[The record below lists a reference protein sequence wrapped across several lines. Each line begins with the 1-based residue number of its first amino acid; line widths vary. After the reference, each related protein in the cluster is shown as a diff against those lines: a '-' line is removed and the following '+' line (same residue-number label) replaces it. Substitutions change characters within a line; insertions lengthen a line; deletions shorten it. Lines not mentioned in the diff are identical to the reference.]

1 MSKLVRLTTL
11 DSMKKALLDKKEQ
24 RAKSRGRLDQ
34 LLDSLQAKYGVRQLV
49 EARGKLVDLERERE
63 KLNREVL
70 AKESKLEKEVNAFI
84 REIGKDD

>member
-1 MSKLVRLTTL
+1 
-11 DSMKKALLDKKEQ
+11 
-24 RAKSRGRLDQ
+24 
-34 LLDSLQAKYGVRQLV
+34 V